1 METLLQDLRF
11 GVRTLVKSP
20 GFAIIALLTLALGI
34 GANSAIFSVV
44 NAVLLRP
51 LAYKNPGQLVLIN
64 HNYQKINLKA
74 SVSAFGY
81 AHYRDNAKSFESLAA
96 LTGWAVNLTGEGE
109 PERLNGQTVTA
120 NFFQMLGSQ
129 AAMGRT
135 FAAGEDQE
143 GKNRVVVLSHG
154 FWQRR
159 FGGEPNILN
168 RTLTLNGENYTVV
181 GVMPQGFQFGREMG
195 MVIDLWSPLVF
206 TQQQLSPNSITNEFL
221 VVLGRLRPG
230 VTQQQAQAEMS
241 NIAASLRQ
249 QYMPGLDATNWDLLL
264 TSFRELVVGDVRLML
279 WIVMLVVGFVLLI
292 ACANVANLL
301 LARAAARQKEI
312 AIRTALGA
320 GRWRVVRQLL
330 TESVLL
336 AVSGGAVGLLVGY
349 WGVKALVG
357 LNADRIP
364 RAGEITLDWRV
375 LLFTF
380 GVAVLTGV
388 LFGLVPAIQSAR
400 ADLHE
405 TLKEGGRS
413 AAATTKQWV
422 RGALVIFE
430 IATALAVLVGAGL
443 LVKSFLR
450 VQQVNPG
457 FNPQGLL
464 TMHLS
469 LPAFKYQDAPP
480 RANFY
485 RQLLADVSAL
495 PGVQS
500 AGAVSV
506 LPLSGGGSSGS
517 FRIEGH
523 DVPQNQSLPHGARW
537 AATPGYFKTMGIPIV
552 RGRYFEE
559 RDTADSTPVA
569 IIDDALAQKYWP
581 GEDPVGKR
589 ITFQRDPQ
597 GNPVWREIVGIVG
610 HVKHT
615 DLEGESRAQYYIPH
629 QQIPQPGMAVVVRTS
644 GDPNALAGMV
654 RGAVKNADKDL
665 PVFRL
670 RTMDQFVADSMA
682 QRRFAV
688 LLVGIFAGLAMLLS
702 AVGLYGVM
710 AYSVTQRT
718 HELGVRMALGA
729 RRSAVLKL
737 VVGQGMVLAG
747 AGLGIGVV
755 GALALSRLMKTLLFG
770 VSATDPLIFAAIAGA
785 LAAVA
790 LVACLFPARR
800 ATKVDPMAALRYE

>member
-11 GVRTLVKSP
+11 GIRTLVKSP
-20 GFAIIALLTLALGI
+20 GFAIVALLTLALGI

-44 NAVLLRP
+44 NAILLRP
-51 LAYKNPGQLVLIN
+51 LAYKNPDQLVLIN

-96 LTGWAVNLTGEGE
+96 LTGWAANLTGEGE
-109 PERLNGQTVTA
+109 PERLTGQVVTA

-135 FAAGEDQE
+135 CAPGEDQE
-143 GKNRVVVLSHG
+143 GKNRVLVLSYG

-159 FGGEPNILN
+159 FGGDPNILN
-168 RTLTLNGENYTVV
+168 KQLTLNGENYTVV
-181 GVMPQGFQFGREMG
+181 GVMPQGFQFGREVG
-195 MVIDLWSPLVF
+195 QVNDLWSPIVF
-206 TQQQLSPNSITNEFL
+206 TPQQLSSNSITNEFL
-221 VVLGRLRPG
+221 NVLGRLRPG

-241 NIAASLRQ
+241 NIAANLRQ
-249 QYMPGLDATNWDLLL
+249 QYMPGADATNWDLLL
-264 TSFRELVVGDVRLML
+264 TSFRELVVGDIRLML

-301 LARAAARQKEI
+301 LARAASRQKEI

-320 GRWRVVRQLL
+320 GRWRVIRQLL

-336 AVSGGAVGLLVGY
+336 SVVGGAIGLLIGY

-364 RAGEITLDWRV
+364 RANEISLDWRV

-380 GVAVLTGV
+380 GVAILTGI
-388 LFGLVPAIQSAR
+388 LFGIVPAIQTAK

-405 TLKEGGRS
+405 ALKEGGRS
-413 AAATTKQWV
+413 AASTTKQWV
-422 RGALVIFE
+422 RSTLVVVE
-430 IATALAVLVGAGL
+430 IAMALAVLVGAGL

-469 LPAFKYQDAPP
+469 LPASKYQDAPR
-480 RANFY
+480 RASFY
-485 RQLLADVSAL
+485 KQLLSDISTL
-495 PGVQS
+495 PGVHS

-506 LPLSGGGSSGS
+506 LPLSGSGSSGS
-517 FRIEGH
+517 FRIEGR
-523 DVPQNQSLPHGARW
+523 DVPQGQSLPHGARW

-559 RDTADSTPVA
+559 RDTADSMPVV
-569 IIDDALAQKYWP
+569 IIDEALAQKYWP

-589 ITFQRDPQ
+589 ITFQGGPN
-597 GNPVWREIVGIVG
+597 NPIWREVVGIVG
-610 HVKHT
+610 HVKFI

-629 QQIPQPGMAVVVRTS
+629 QQISQPGMAVVVRTP
-644 GDPNALAGMV
+644 GDPNALAGVVHGMV
-654 RGAVKNADKDL
+654 RSADKEL
-665 PVFRL
+665 PIFRM
-670 RTMDQFVADSMA
+670 RTMDQFVADAMA
-682 QRRFAV
+682 QRRFAM
-688 LLVGIFAGLAMLLS
+688 LLIGIFAGLAMLLA

-718 HELGVRMALGA
+718 HELGLRMALGA
-729 RRSAVLKL
+729 QGSDVLKL
-737 VVGQGMVLAG
+737 VVKQGMTLAG
-747 AGLGIGVV
+747 AGLALGVA
-755 GALALSRLMKTLLFG
+755 GALALSRLMKTLLFN
-770 VSATDPLIFAAIAGA
+770 VSATDPLIFVVIAAT

-790 LVACLFPARR
+790 LLACFLPARR
-800 ATKVDPMAALRYE
+800 ATKVDPMVALRYE